1 MSLQCLLL
9 TSLNVIGRC
18 MDDKARDALIERLEQ
33 DVEDFFYFP
42 HQGFIPHWAVKYW
55 RLHAAVA
62 EYLGVPTWLPDEE
75 SIRKMN

>member
-1 MSLQCLLL
+1 
-9 TSLNVIGRC
+9 

-33 DVEDFFYFP
+33 DVIDYHALP
-42 HQGFIPHWAVKYW
+42 HQGFIPHWPLKYW

-62 EYLGVPTWLPDEE
+62 EYLGVPTWVPDEE

>member
-1 MSLQCLLL
+1 
-9 TSLNVIGRC
+9 

-33 DVEDFFYFP
+33 DVIDYHALP
-42 HQGFIPHWAVKYW
+42 HQGFIPHWPLKYW

-62 EYLGVPTWLPDEE
+62 EYLGVRTWMPDEE